1 MPALFTMKLQCQA
14 YAILNL
20 ILYSIVYK
28 NFVPMVI
35 TDYIV
40 KTIPSES
47 ESEFICLVDISR
59 KKYMK

>member
-1 MPALFTMKLQCQA
+1 MSALFTMKLQCQA

-35 TDYIV
+35 SDYIV
-40 KTIPSES
+40 KTIPS